1 MQKQALWAAWILS
14 LGFSVGVSAQGFD
27 AESAC
32 GLMERPNI
40 DCACVARRVE
50 GFTQLSP
57 NAGAVEVINQGY
69 LYALGQENGYEDAL
83 ISAMSNP
90 MAAIGMMQAYDS
102 MGGRPENVTEYE
114 EGCVISGADKPTL
127 TPPKSSPAID
137 QYIAGCVRASGD
149 MRFCSCD
156 ASRKAHRLSTE
167 EFEAYYRSFADYSD
181 DDARS
186 LDELAA
192 MRGKA
197 MNMSAAE
204 FQDLQG
210 NARAKLAPFE
220 EADANYCGALL
231 WAE

>member
-1 MQKQALWAAWILS
+1 MQISRCLLACILTTGCSVVAAD
-14 LGFSVGVSAQGFD
+14 FD
-27 AESAC
+27 TQSAC
-32 GLMERPNI
+32 ERLQRPNI
-40 DCACVARRVE
+40 DCACVAERLE
-50 GFTQLSP
+50 SFNQLSP

-69 LYALGQENGYEDAL
+69 LYALGQDNNYEEAL
-83 ISAMSNP
+83 VAAMSNP

-102 MGGRPENVTEYE
+102 VGGRPENVTDYE

-127 TPPKSSPAID
+127 TPTKSSAAID

-149 MRFCSCD
+149 QRFCSCD
-156 ASRKAHRLSTE
+156 ASRKSERLSAE

-186 LDELAA
+186 LDELAS

-210 NARAKLAPFE
+210 SARAKIAPFE
-220 EADANYCGALL
+220 DADANYCGALL